1 MKKHITKTILVLIIT
16 IIPMMILSC
25 QTKKEITRTDS
36 DTVTDLSGRWNDTD
50 SRLVAE
56 EMIQDMLS
64 AAWINNFVADTGKNP
79 VVIAGYIKNRSS
91 EHIEVS
97 GIVADIEKAVINSG
111 RATVV
116 ASSAQR
122 SQIRNER
129 DDQQEEASFDTIKRL
144 GEETGADYMLIGN
157 IISQTDAAG
166 KTTAVTYQVNLELI
180 HIETTQKV
188 WVGDKKIKKIIEQ

>member
-129 DDQQEEASFDTIKRL
+129 DDQQEESSFDTIKRL